1 LENTMKISSPSDNPV
16 AVSSNAAV
24 LVGKNGPGASASAQ
38 STAAKSTQSAGVA
51 VTVSTLARALEAANR
66 GEPAD
71 VDNAKVNSVRQAIAQ
86 GTFVV
91 NPEAIA
97 DKLLSNAQ
105 EMLTRIGA

>member
-1 LENTMKISSPSDNPV
+1 MKIGQPSDNQISV
-16 AVSSNAAV
+16 NTTAQAA
-24 LVGKNGPGASASAQ
+24 LPKASQSASANATA
-38 STAAKSTQSAGVA
+38 TAAKSTQSAGVA
-51 VTVSTLARALEAANR
+51 VTVSSLARTLEASKR

-71 VDNAKVNSVRQAIAQ
+71 VDMAKVNSVRAAIQQ

-105 EMLTRIGA
+105 EMLGRSRI

>member
-1 LENTMKISSPSDNPV
+1 MKIGQSSDNPV
-16 AVSSNAAV
+16 PVNTNTQAA
-24 LVGKNGPGASASAQ
+24 LPKASQSASANATA
-38 STAAKSTQSAGVA
+38 TAAKSTQSAGVA
-51 VTVSTLARALEAANR
+51 VTVSSLARTLEASKR

-71 VDNAKVNSVRQAIAQ
+71 VDMAKVNWVRAAIQQ

-105 EMLTRIGA
+105 EMLGRSKI